1 MTRTVQTGA
10 VPTLTEVAKLAG
22 VSPKTASRVF
32 NGERYV
38 SADTAERVQ
47 RAAEMLGFRPN
58 KIAQELR
65 RGARSTLVGLIT
77 GDLGNPF
84 YARVASVLE
93 RELRE
98 AGYQLVTASSDAEA
112 GTEERLA
119 DELLD
124 RRVAALVVVSS
135 ASEHHRYL
143 GRDGRTPVVFLD
155 RPRTG
160 VAADVVAIDD
170 RAGARM
176 AVRNLLQARHERIAI
191 IGDRGQLATHRERLA
206 GFAEALEEAGVTGW
220 QCHVRDEPHTATTA
234 KNVVAA
240 VMSRG
245 LPPTALL
252 TTSSLITFGAIK
264 AFHRLHRTAGL
275 IGFDD
280 FELAEV
286 LGVTVVSH
294 DVSRLAREG
303 ARLVLDRLQGS
314 QEPARSIVVPCRL
327 IDRGSA
333 EGFRLL

>member
-1 MTRTVQTGA
+1 MSGTVRTGSA
-10 VPTLTEVAKLAG
+10 PTLAEVAKLAG

-47 RAAEMLGFRPN
+47 RAAELLGFRPN
-58 KIAQELR
+58 KLAQELR

-77 GDLGNPF
+77 GDLANPF
-84 YARVASVLE
+84 YARIASVLE
-93 RELRE
+93 HELRV
-98 AGYQLVTASSDAEA
+98 AGYQLITASSDAEA

-143 GRDGRTPVVFLD
+143 GNGRTPVVFLD

-160 VAADVVAIDD
+160 VAADTVAIDD

-220 QCHVRDEPHTATTA
+220 QCHVRDEPHTANTA

-240 VMSRG
+240 VMSHG

-252 TTSSLITFGAIK
+252 TTSSLITFGAIT
-264 AFHRLHRTAGL
+264 AFHRLHRSAGL

-286 LGVTVVSH
+286 LGVTVVAH
-294 DVSRLAREG
+294 DVARLAREG
-303 ARLVLDRLQGS
+303 ARLVLHRVQGGDD
-314 QEPARSIVVPCRL
+314 PAQSIVVPCRL

-333 EGFRLL
+333 EGLGPI